1 MADDKDQQF
10 TRMWNEENKSKRA
23 KFRNLMKA
31 KLDVLHVEV
40 TEENARAFWNVRLAV
55 RQPERIYQMPER
67 HESRRPPRR
76 RWSDSGGLLRVADL
90 EMLCHSAV

>member
-40 TEENARAFWNVRLAV
+40 TEENARAFWNGRLGSPARADLPDARTAREPKTAATSLIRLA
-55 RQPERIYQMPER
+55 
-67 HESRRPPRR
+67 
-76 RWSDSGGLLRVADL
+76 WSVCR
-90 EMLCHSAV
+90 